1 MIPWNGTQ
9 KALRILILAAIVTGL
24 TSSATC
30 DNSPGQARELD
41 FSESALADSRQQWQK
56 TENELNGSYTYIR
69 VQGSMTGE
77 TYVTLARFEK
87 GELTARVYKRL
98 KVGVKDGKRAVE
110 VREAWMATNGM
121 KRLFSGEG
129 GFPGLSMA
137 ELYEYCEKEILHR
150 DPEKNHV
157 ALAADERGVLKRCY
171 YSPKLCADDCG
182 KSYDV
187 SHFYDKAV
195 TDEVLKEYSEN
206 QAITLEEQK

>member
-77 TYVTLARFEK
+77 TYVTLVRFEK
-87 GELTARVYKRL
+87 GELTARIYKRL
-98 KVGVKDGKRAVE
+98 KVGVKDGKRQVE
-110 VREAWMATNGM
+110 IREAWMATRGM
-121 KRLFSGEG
+121 KKLFGGEG
-129 GFPGLSMA
+129 GFPGLSME
-137 ELYEYCEKEILHR
+137 ELYESCQSEVLSR
-150 DPEKNHV
+150 DIEKNHV
-157 ALAADERGVLKRCY
+157 GLAADARGVLKRCY
-171 YSPKLCADDCG
+171 YSPKMCADDCG

-187 SHFYDKAV
+187 SHFYEESPSD
-195 TDEVLKEYSEN
+195 DILKEYVKGP
-206 QAITLEEQK
+206 AIELKY